1 MALLFLGPEF
11 TALGFLIVSIS
22 QKKGGDLVVMI
33 KPEPART
40 YLLLTRQELKYLE
53 ACIFVADGDG
63 DQADRFQV
71 DQVALGRMIQRKIE
85 ELG

>member
-1 MALLFLGPEF
+1 M
-11 TALGFLIVSIS
+11 
-22 QKKGGDLVVMI
+22 
-33 KPEPART
+33 PEPVKT

-71 DQVALGRMIQRKIE
+71 DQVALGRMIQKKIE

>member
-1 MALLFLGPEF
+1 M
-11 TALGFLIVSIS
+11 
-22 QKKGGDLVVMI
+22 VMI

-53 ACIFVADGDG
+53 ACIFVADGEGEQSDNY
-63 DQADRFQV
+63 QV